1 MPEPKGIIYIVS
13 KPIDTEI
20 APSDNILHPYAHLTP
35 DCILDAIENIGFKP
49 TGSLL
54 ALNSYENRVYQ
65 VSLEDDSFIIAKFYR
80 PNRWSDA
87 AILEEHTFSNE
98 LAEQDIPIV
107 APLCINKKTL
117 FEFNTF
123 RFAVFPRQGGR
134 TPELEQEETLTQL
147 GRVLGR
153 MHSIG
158 AARPFTERP
167 QLTVQNFGHDSLE
180 FLLNSDFISPEVKTN
195 YQLAA
200 EEAIQLIENQFE
212 AVLPR
217 NIRLHGDCHPGNLLW
232 RDDAPHF
239 VDLDDCR
246 MGPAI
251 QDLWMLLSGT
261 NDEMSLQL
269 RSILKG
275 YETFFEFDPAE
286 ISLIESLRTLRVLH
300 YSAWL
305 ARRWDDPAFPQHFP
319 WFDSPRYWEEQMLTL
334 REQVERLQL
343 PSIKLI

>member
-1 MPEPKGIIYIVS
+1 MSGKQ
-13 KPIDTEI
+13 
-20 APSDNILHPYAHLTP
+20 DNISHSYERLTP
-35 DCILDAIENIGFKP
+35 DCILDALEDVGFEP

-65 VSLEDDSFIIAKFYR
+65 VSLEDGTFVIAKFYR

-87 AILEEHTFSNE
+87 AILEEHSFSDE
-98 LAEQDIPIV
+98 LKQQEIPIV
-107 APLCINKKTL
+107 TPLNIEGKTL
-117 FEFNTF
+117 FEYESF

-134 TPELEQEETLTQL
+134 TPELEEDETLKQL
-147 GRVLGR
+147 GRFLGR

-158 AARPFTERP
+158 ATKPFTERP
-167 QLTVQNFGHDSLE
+167 KITVQNFGFDSLK
-180 FLLNSDFISPEVKTN
+180 FLIDNNIVSQEVRAN
-195 YQLAA
+195 YQRAA
-200 EEAIQLIENQFE
+200 EEALHLVSDRYE
-212 AVLPR
+212 AILPR

-261 NDEMSLQL
+261 SDEMSLQL
-269 RSILKG
+269 RNILEG
-275 YETFFEFDPAE
+275 YEMFFEFDRAE
-286 ISLIESLRTLRVLH
+286 LSLIEALRTLRILH

-319 WFDSPRYWEEQMLTL
+319 WFNSPRYWEDQMLTL
-334 REQVERLQL
+334 REQIERLQQ
-343 PSIKLI
+343 PSIQW

>member
-1 MPEPKGIIYIVS
+1 MSSNSDTGMP
-13 KPIDTEI
+13 DT
-20 APSDNILHPYAHLTP
+20 LHPYEQLTP
-35 DCILDAIENIGFKP
+35 DCILDALENVGFEP

-65 VSLEDDSFIIAKFYR
+65 VSLEDGTFVIAKFYR

-87 AILEEHTFSNE
+87 AILEEHSFSQE
-98 LAEQDIPIV
+98 LKEQEIPIV
-107 APLCINKKTL
+107 VPLAIEDKTL
-117 FEFNTF
+117 FEFNHF

-134 TPELEQEETLTQL
+134 TPELEQPETLKQL

-153 MHSIG
+153 LHSVS
-158 AARPFTERP
+158 ATRPFYDRP
-167 QLTVQNFGHDSLE
+167 KITVQNFGFESLQ
-180 FLLNSDFISPEVKTN
+180 FLLENDFISPEVRTN
-195 YQLAA
+195 YQSAA
-200 EEAIQLIENQFE
+200 EEALQLVEQRYE
-212 AVLPR
+212 AILPR

-246 MGPAI
+246 MGPAV

-261 NDEMSLQL
+261 NDEMSIQF
-269 RSILKG
+269 RHILEG

-286 ISLIESLRTLRVLH
+286 LALIEALRTLRLLH

-319 WFDSPRYWEEQMLTL
+319 WFDSPRYWEDQMITL
-334 REQVERLQL
+334 REQIERLQL
-343 PSIKLI
+343 PSIQL

>member
-1 MPEPKGIIYIVS
+1 MS
-13 KPIDTEI
+13 NNNDPI
-20 APSDNILHPYAHLTP
+20 SHPYEQLTP
-35 DCILDAIENIGFKP
+35 DCILDALESVGFEP

-65 VSLEDDSFIIAKFYR
+65 VSLEDGSFVIAKFYR
-80 PNRWSDA
+80 PQRWSDA
-87 AILEEHTFSNE
+87 AILEEHAFSDE
-98 LAEQDIPIV
+98 LVQQDIPIV
-107 APLCINKKTL
+107 APLAIENKTL
-117 FEFNTF
+117 FEFNGF

-134 TPELEQEETLTQL
+134 TPELEIPETLKQL

-153 MHSIG
+153 IHSIG
-158 AARPFTERP
+158 AARPFTDRP
-167 QLTVQNFGHDSLE
+167 KITVQNFGYDSLQ
-180 FLLNSDFISPEVKTN
+180 FLLDNDFISAEVRPN
-195 YQLAA
+195 YQQAA
-200 EEAIQLIENQFE
+200 EQVLDLISNRYEAI
-212 AVLPR
+212 LPR

-261 NDEMSLQL
+261 ADEMSIQF
-269 RSILKG
+269 RDILEG
-275 YETFFEFDPAE
+275 YETFFEFDPTE
-286 ISLIESLRTLRVLH
+286 LSLIESLRTLRILH

-319 WFDSPRYWEEQMLTL
+319 WFNSPRYWEDQMLTL

-343 PSIKLI
+343 PSIKL

>member
-1 MPEPKGIIYIVS
+1 MSRPKGIILIVNS
-13 KPIDTEI
+13 PTDT
-20 APSDNILHPYAHLTP
+20 ANLLHPYEQLTP
-35 DCILDAIENIGFKP
+35 DCILDALENVGFKP

-65 VSLEDDSFIIAKFYR
+65 VSLEDDSYVIAKFYR

-87 AILEEHTFSNE
+87 AILEEHDFSNE
-98 LAEQDIPIV
+98 LKQQEIPIV
-107 APLCINKKTL
+107 APLAINEKTL
-117 FEFNTF
+117 FEFESF

-134 TPELEQEETLTQL
+134 TPELEQAETLKQL

-158 AARPFTERP
+158 ASKPFTERP
-167 QLTVQNFGHDSLE
+167 KLTVQNFGVDSLK
-180 FLLNSDFISPEVKTN
+180 FLLDNDIISPEVRTN
-195 YQLAA
+195 YQHAA
-200 EEAIQLIENQFE
+200 EEALELVSNRYE
-212 AVLPR
+212 AILPR

-246 MGPAI
+246 MGPPI
-251 QDLWMLLSGT
+251 QDLWMLLSGSS
-261 NDEMSLQL
+261 DEMSIQF
-269 RSILKG
+269 RDILEG
-275 YETFFEFDPAE
+275 YEMFFEFDPSELA
-286 ISLIESLRTLRVLH
+286 LIESLRTLRILH

-319 WFDSPRYWEEQMLTL
+319 WFNSPRYWEDQMLTL
-334 REQVERLQL
+334 REQIERLQQ
-343 PSIKLI
+343 PSIQV

>member
-1 MPEPKGIIYIVS
+1 MSSNK
-13 KPIDTEI
+13 
-20 APSDNILHPYAHLTP
+20 DNISHPYDQLTP
-35 DCILDAIENIGFKP
+35 DCILDAMEEVGFEP

-65 VSLEDDSFIIAKFYR
+65 VSLEDGSFVIAKFYR
-80 PNRWSDA
+80 PHRWSDA
-87 AILEEHTFSNE
+87 AILEEHAFSDE
-98 LAEQDIPIV
+98 LAQQEIPIV
-107 APLCINKKTL
+107 APLAINGKTL

-134 TPELEQEETLTQL
+134 TPELEQEETLKQL
-147 GRVLGR
+147 GRFLGR
-153 MHSIG
+153 IHSIG
-158 AARPFTERP
+158 ASKPFIDRPKI
-167 QLTVQNFGHDSLE
+167 TVQNFGFDSLT
-180 FLLNSDFISPEVKTN
+180 FLLENNFIPSEVSAN
-195 YQLAA
+195 YQYAA
-200 EEAIQLIENQFE
+200 EEALQLVSDRYE
-212 AVLPR
+212 AILPR

-251 QDLWMLLSGT
+251 QDLWMLLSGS
-261 NDEMSLQL
+261 NDEMSLQF
-269 RSILKG
+269 RNILEG

-286 ISLIESLRTLRVLH
+286 LALIEALRTLRILH

-305 ARRWDDPAFPQHFP
+305 ARRWDDPAFPLHFP

-334 REQVERLQL
+334 REQIERLQQ
-343 PSIKLI
+343 PSIQLL

>member
-1 MPEPKGIIYIVS
+1 MSTTVNTSEPN
-13 KPIDTEI
+13 T
-20 APSDNILHPYAHLTP
+20 LHPYEQLTP
-35 DCILDAIENIGFKP
+35 DCILDALEDVGFEP

-65 VSLEDDSFIIAKFYR
+65 VSLEDGTFVIAKFYR

-87 AILEEHTFSNE
+87 AILEEHAFSDE
-98 LAEQDIPIV
+98 LKQQEIPIV
-107 APLCINKKTL
+107 APLAINGKTL
-117 FEFNTF
+117 FEFNAF

-134 TPELEQEETLTQL
+134 TPELEQPETLKQL
-147 GRVLGR
+147 GRFLGR
-153 MHSIG
+153 LHSVG
-158 AARPFTERP
+158 ATRPFTDRP
-167 QLTVQNFGHDSLE
+167 KITVQNFGFDSLK
-180 FLLNSDFISPEVKTN
+180 FLLENNFISPEVRAN
-195 YQLAA
+195 YQQAA
-200 EEAIQLIENQFE
+200 EEALQLVEQRYE
-212 AVLPR
+212 AILPR

-246 MGPAI
+246 TGPAI

-261 NDEMSLQL
+261 SDEMSIQF
-269 RSILKG
+269 RHILEG

-286 ISLIESLRTLRVLH
+286 LSLIEALRTLRLLH

-319 WFDSPRYWEEQMLTL
+319 WFNSPRYWEDQMITL
-334 REQVERLQL
+334 REQIERLQL
-343 PSIKLI
+343 PSIQL